1 MVRQDRTPRRRLDPD
16 SRREAILAAAA
27 AAFADRPFAD
37 VTIASIAADAQASS
51 SLVYRYFAGKEEL
64 YAQVVGLAI
73 EELLDKQAAA
83 LDALDEGVPVCDR
96 IGAATLVYL
105 DHIASHPDA
114 WAAPLRGSRGE
125 PQAAAELRVRV
136 RADYVERLAGRLAP
150 TQQARRCQ
158 GRRLVVGHTPSCLGC
173 GQAGMACISS
183 RWGAQPRVRAVGVL
197 RLRGRRL
204 PAVGGQGLPP

>member
-83 LDALDEGVPVCDR
+83 LDALDEGVPVRDR

-105 DHIASHPDA
+105 DHIASSEQARHEYALWGYYGFVDAACLRWVDKGCPPDERWA
-114 WAAPLRGSRGE
+114 LVDAALGCLGGALGDWAA
-125 PQAAAELRVRV
+125 
-136 RADYVERLAGRLAP
+136 
-150 TQQARRCQ
+150 
-158 GRRLVVGHTPSCLGC
+158 
-173 GQAGMACISS
+173 
-183 RWGAQPRVRAVGVL
+183 
-197 RLRGRRL
+197 
-204 PAVGGQGLPP
+204 

>member
-83 LDALDEGVPVCDR
+83 LDALDEGVPVRDR

-114 WAAPLRGSRGE
+114 RIEGGAPGGRGTARPRPRRLRGAPRGPPRPLR
-125 PQAAAELRVRV
+125 
-136 RADYVERLAGRLAP
+136 AGP
-150 TQQARRCQ
+150 
-158 GRRLVVGHTPSCLGC
+158 
-173 GQAGMACISS
+173 
-183 RWGAQPRVRAVGVL
+183 PRVRAVGVL

>member
-64 YAQVVGLAI
+64 YAQVVGMAI
-73 EELLDKQAAA
+73 EDLLDKQAAA
-83 LDALDEGVPVCDR
+83 LDALDEGVPVRDR

-105 DHIASHPDA
+105 DHVASHPDA

-136 RADYVERLAGRLAP
+136 RADYVERLARLLAP
-150 TQQARRCQ
+150 SEQARHEYALWGYYGFVDAACLRWVDKGCPPAE
-158 GRRLVVGHTPSCLGC
+158 RWALVEAALGCLG
-173 GQAGMACISS
+173 
-183 RWGAQPRVRAVGVL
+183 GALGDWA
-197 RLRGRRL
+197 
-204 PAVGGQGLPP
+204 A

>member
-27 AAFADRPFAD
+27 AAFAQRPFAD

-64 YAQVVGLAI
+64 YAQVVGMAI
-73 EELLDKQAAA
+73 EDLLDKQAAA
-83 LDALDEGVPVCDR
+83 LDALDEGVPVRDR

-125 PQAAAELRVRV
+125 PQTAAELRVRV
-136 RADYVERLAGRLAP
+136 RADYVERLARLLAP
-150 TQQARRCQ
+150 SEQARHEYALWGYYGFVDAACLRWVDKGCPPAERWAIVEAAL
-158 GRRLVVGHTPSCLGC
+158 GCLG
-173 GQAGMACISS
+173 
-183 RWGAQPRVRAVGVL
+183 GALGDWA
-197 RLRGRRL
+197 
-204 PAVGGQGLPP
+204 A

>member
-83 LDALDEGVPVCDR
+83 LDALDEGVPVRDR

-105 DHIASHPDA
+105 DHIAIHPDA
-114 WAAPLRGSRGE
+114 WAAPL
-125 PQAAAELRVRV
+125 L
-136 RADYVERLAGRLAP
+136 
-150 TQQARRCQ
+150 
-158 GRRLVVGHTPSCLGC
+158 
-173 GQAGMACISS
+173 
-183 RWGAQPRVRAVGVL
+183 
-197 RLRGRRL
+197 
-204 PAVGGQGLPP
+204 